1 MQIECKLFTNEA
13 QLYSVAGKNIFC
25 CVDNKR
31 CIAHM
36 LSNQKWLSEGPQ
48 SLYVKIKKSMH
59 ILLLTDSAVITQLE
73 KVNIKEANS
82 IPGFI
87 EMLR

>member
-25 CVDNKR
+25 RMDNKR
-31 CIAHM
+31 CISHT

-48 SLYVKIKKSMH
+48 TLYLTMKKSMH
-59 ILLLTDSAVITQLE
+59 ISA
-73 KVNIKEANS
+73 
-82 IPGFI
+82 PD
-87 EMLR
+87 